1 MNIEINDEII
11 EDALFYF
18 AENNLEI
25 NWADDIEQYHLHD
38 YNTYA
43 YYTKEELV
51 MQYLRETKRRYKGEI
66 IW

>member
-1 MNIEINDEII
+1 MNIEITYEVVKN
-11 EDALFYF
+11 ALDYF

-25 NWADDIEQYHLHD
+25 DWVDDMEQYHLHD
-38 YNTYA
+38 YSTSA

-51 MQYLRETKRRYKGEI
+51 LQYLRETKRRFNGEI